1 MFLKYVTD
9 VSPPEGGREGRG
21 RPSKGAAG
29 QKSKSALRGFKKIF
43 EPLGFSSHIYIEPFG
58 TFQPYA
64 ISGDKTMSDEVE
76 KQVQLALKIQK
87 RDSSVAY
94 RAKRPKDMPM
104 APVTKAL
111 TRKQE
116 LFVKEIVSKDGQITA
131 RQAAINA
138 GFAPASA
145 HQSAHRMMNPR
156 LYPNIAKKIREY
168 RSELDEMYGITFE
181 RHLRDLQIIRDEALA
196 NGKYSAA
203 VQAEVR
209 RGMAHGNIY
218 VSKSEIRHGS
228 IDSMSKE
235 EVLRAIQELGGSVID
250 VTPNENPGKQTLGV
264 PPAGSIE
271 DADEVDDDED

>member
-1 MFLKYVTD
+1 MTDDIEQQLYKSHRKDKNARHAIYLKN
-9 VSPPEGGREGRG
+9 
-21 RPSKGAAG
+21 
-29 QKSKSALRGFKKIF
+29 
-43 EPLGFSSHIYIEPFG
+43 
-58 TFQPYA
+58 
-64 ISGDKTMSDEVE
+64 
-76 KQVQLALKIQK
+76 
-87 RDSSVAY
+87 
-94 RAKRPKDMPM
+94 RPKDMPL
-104 APVTKAL
+104 APVTRAL

-116 LFVKEIVSKDGQITA
+116 LFVKELVSKDGQITA

-138 GFAPASA
+138 GFTPSSA
-145 HQSAHRMMNPR
+145 HHAARRMTNPR
-156 LYPNIAKKIREY
+156 MYPNIAKKIREY
-168 RSELDEMYGITFE
+168 RAELDEKYGITFE

-250 VTPNENPGKQTLGV
+250 VTPNENPGKQTMV
-264 PPAGSIE
+264 IPAAGSIE
-271 DADEVDDDED
+271 DADEVDDDSV